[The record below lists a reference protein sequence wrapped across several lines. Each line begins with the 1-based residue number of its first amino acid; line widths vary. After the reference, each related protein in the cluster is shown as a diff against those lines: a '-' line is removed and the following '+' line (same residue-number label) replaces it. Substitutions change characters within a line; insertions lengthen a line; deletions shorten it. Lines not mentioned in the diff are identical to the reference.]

1 MTDFRNPPR
10 FLYQGQEGGEL
21 MARHLSRRQRLEK
34 EKELKRSELINLTIA
49 VVTLIDVL
57 VELFQLF
64 T

>member
-1 MTDFRNPPR
+1 
-10 FLYQGQEGGEL
+10 